1 MGLLWILN
9 KVMYVKLLEQVLMQS
24 QALAIIIVIV

>member
-24 QALAIIIVIV
+24 QALAIIIAIV